1 MEPITVLTD
10 FFIFASALE
19 GDGFRIYSS
28 SECRSWVHCSNLTA
42 VDIDAGYQ
50 RGFNG

>member
-10 FFIFASALE
+10 SFIFASALE

-28 SECRSWVHCSNLTA
+28 SKCHSWVHCPNLIA
-42 VDIDAGYQ
+42 VDIDSGYQ
-50 RGFNG
+50 RDFNG